1 LVERYLKHYKW
12 YYPNRDNV
20 DTPPLANGWAYF
32 EHFTLP
38 RRFDKKVGGN
48 HIRAPPGERHHTKLY
63 SVLGTPLDSLADWGI
78 GMSMYF
84 TSLIAVGIIFFSAG
98 MINIANMIYY
108 ASDEYDINDNRN
120 SIIKL
125 MKLLHLSA
133 ICTDREWVLCSEG
146 CDTHPKWWNT
156 IFTDQYYG
164 TAINPDNGEE
174 VVLINRTTCL
184 PAEFEQGIVNYGT
197 MIFLLLALSIFFW
210 YLGKREVRFDE
221 DNTIAPDYSIVVTN
235 PPPDAVDPDEW
246 KDFFEKFADKGV
258 TLVTVALDNEALINK
273 LVQRRMEIK
282 KLKHMFLRSVEHVN
296 FDDEADIISAVDMS
310 RRYRLG
316 EEARRN
322 CFQRILGNISIR
334 MGLSATEDMVWERIK
349 LMTEEIREL
358 QQHEYKAAAIFV
370 SFETQKGQRTAL
382 TALNASVLEKVT
394 NKARLIS
401 PAALFRGNVLSVEV
415 ACEPNAVVSVSFFL
429 IEEHIYLLSLPHLSP
444 LSIGQRWTDLQHSSL
459 DVYLRQVITFC
470 ITGGLAWISYEIL
483 KEVRTEDY
491 FERSLILYSV
501 VLSTFNT
508 AIPMIVTM
516 MVKREKHYHE
526 GSSLR

>member
-1 LVERYLKHYKW
+1 MNKS
-12 YYPNRDNV
+12 
-20 DTPPLANGWAYF
+20 
-32 EHFTLP
+32 
-38 RRFDKKVGGN
+38 GGN

-63 SVLGTPLDSLADWGI
+63 SVLGTPLDSLSDWGI

-98 MINIANMIYY
+98 IINIANMIYY
-108 ASDEYDINDNRN
+108 ASDEYDINDDR
-120 SIIKL
+120 SSVIKL
-125 MKLLHLSA
+125 MMLLHLSA

-146 CDTHPKWWNT
+146 CDTHPKWWDT

-164 TAINPDNGEE
+164 TAINSDDGEE

-197 MIFLLLALSIFFW
+197 MLFLLLSLSIFFW

-221 DNTIAPDYSIVVTN
+221 DNTIAPDYSIVVNN

-258 TLVTVALDNEALINK
+258 TLITVALDNEQLLKK

-296 FDDEADIISAVDMS
+296 FDDEADVIAAVDMS

-316 EEARRN
+316 EEERRN
-322 CFQRILGNISIR
+322 CFQRILGNVSIR
-334 MGLSATEDMVWERIK
+334 LGLSATEDMVWGRIK

-370 SFETQKGQRTAL
+370 SFETQKGQRSAL
-382 TALNASVLEKVT
+382 TALNSSVLEKLT
-394 NKARLIS
+394 NRPRLIG
-401 PAALFRGNVLSVEV
+401 PAALFRGNVLSIEV
-415 ACEPNAVVSVSFFL
+415 ASEPNAVVSIYFFL
-429 IEEHIYLLSLPHLSP
+429 LRGTYYLLSLPHLSP
-444 LSIGQRWTDLQHSSL
+444 LRL
-459 DVYLRQVITFC
+459 VR
-470 ITGGLAWISYEIL
+470 GGLI
-483 KEVRTEDY
+483 
-491 FERSLILYSV
+491 YSMEF
-501 VLSTFNT
+501 LTST
-508 AIPMIVTM
+508 
-516 MVKREKHYHE
+516 
-526 GSSLR
+526 